1 MANDSNIWLWTEL
14 TCHVK
19 KNMSTLCIKKN
30 INLSQIILTFIIS
43 IEKYY
48 TLNKYRYIDHKIF
61 FIVIFVKGVNI
72 YIFWL

>member
-1 MANDSNIWLWTEL
+1 
-14 TCHVK
+14 
-19 KNMSTLCIKKN
+19 MSTLCIKKN

-72 YIFWL
+72 YIF